1 MNEKA
6 LRILEYDKILLQLSS
21 HATSEGG
28 RALCRALTPMC
39 GVEDIESAQE
49 ETAAA
54 AARLLRRGNI
64 SFGSAKDVKPSLL
77 RLDIGASLSAPE
89 LLAIAGLLENAAA
102 VKRYGSPEKEEEGED
117 ILTARF
123 SALTPLAA
131 VSSEIRRCILA
142 EDEIADDASPAL
154 SRIRRQIRILGDR
167 VHNELTKIVTG
178 RAKDYLQDALIT
190 MRDGRYCIPVKA
202 EHRGDIAG
210 IIHDQSGSGST
221 LFIEPVSVVNLNN
234 EIRKAE
240 LDEAKEIAAILA
252 SLSESLAP
260 HIDEIRTNEDVLVVL
275 DFIFAKAHLALDMN
289 ASRPVVNRDGILDL
303 RKARHPLLPKKKAVP
318 IDIRLGEDFNL
329 LVITGPNTGGKT
341 VTLKTAGLLV
351 LMGQSGLHIP
361 CAARSRIAVFREVF
375 ADIGDE
381 QSIEQSLSTF
391 SSHMTNIVS
400 FLSQTDEET
409 LVLFDELGAGTD
421 PTEGAALAIA
431 ILSDLHAR
439 GVRAIATTH
448 YSELKIYALRTPG
461 VENASCEFDVETLSP
476 TYRLLI
482 GIPGKSNA
490 FAISKKLGLSDTL
503 IETAKENLSSEAESF
518 EDVISSLEAS
528 RKELEKMR
536 LEAEADRDE
545 IASLKKKLSE
555 ERKALAEKKQ
565 NLLRSSSEEARNIL
579 QNAKDYADRTIRDF
593 MKAQSGG
600 MSVKEMEE
608 KREKL
613 RKKIDNYG
621 TSAAQNTAVKK
632 QRGNLSAKDLHV
644 GDRVH
649 VISMDVDATVSTL
662 PDMRDQ
668 LYVTA
673 GILRTKVY
681 LSDLLRSETP
691 AEKAPSRSL
700 SDAGRVRMEKSLS
713 ATTEI
718 NLIGKTVDE
727 AVAELDK
734 FLDDAVMA
742 HITEIRIVH
751 GKGTGALRTGI
762 HQYLK
767 RAKHVRSFRLGE
779 YGEGDA
785 GVTIA
790 ELK

>member
-1 MNEKA
+1 
-6 LRILEYDKILLQLSS
+6 
-21 HATSEGG
+21 
-28 RALCRALTPMC
+28 
-39 GVEDIESAQE
+39 
-49 ETAAA
+49 
-54 AARLLRRGNI
+54 
-64 SFGSAKDVKPSLL
+64 
-77 RLDIGASLSAPE
+77 
-89 LLAIAGLLENAAA
+89 
-102 VKRYGSPEKEEEGED
+102 
-117 ILTARF
+117 
-123 SALTPLAA
+123 
-131 VSSEIRRCILA
+131 
-142 EDEIADDASPAL
+142 SPAL
-154 SRIRRQIRILGDR
+154 ARIRRQIRILGDR

-240 LDEAKEIAAILA
+240 LDEEKEIAAILA

-260 HIDEIRTNEDVLVVL
+260 HIDEIRINEDVLVLL

-289 ASRPVVNRDGILDL
+289 ATRPVVNRDGILDL
-303 RKARHPLLPKKKAVP
+303 RRARHPLLPKKKAVP
-318 IDIRLGEDFNL
+318 IDLRLGEDFSL

-341 VTLKTAGLLV
+341 VTLKTAGLLT

-361 CAARSRIAVFREVF
+361 CADRSRIAVFREVF

-400 FLSQTDEET
+400 FLAQTDEET

-431 ILSDLHAR
+431 ILSELHSK

-461 VENASCEFDVETLSP
+461 IENASCEFDVETLSP

-503 IETAKENLSSEAESF
+503 IEAAKENLSSEAESF
-518 EDVISSLEAS
+518 EDVISSLEAA
-528 RKELEKMR
+528 RKDLEKMR
-536 LEAEADRDE
+536 LEAQADRDE
-545 IASLKKKLSE
+545 IAALKKKLSE

-600 MSVKEMEE
+600 MTVKEMEE

-621 TSAAQNTAVKK
+621 TSASQNTVQKK

-681 LSDLLRSETP
+681 LSDLVRSDAPPEKP
-691 AEKAPSRSL
+691 ARAL
-700 SDAGRVRMEKSLS
+700 SDAGRVLMEKSLT

-734 FLDDAVMA
+734 FLDNAVMA
-742 HITEIRIVH
+742 HIPEIRIVH

-779 YGEGDA
+779 IGEGDA